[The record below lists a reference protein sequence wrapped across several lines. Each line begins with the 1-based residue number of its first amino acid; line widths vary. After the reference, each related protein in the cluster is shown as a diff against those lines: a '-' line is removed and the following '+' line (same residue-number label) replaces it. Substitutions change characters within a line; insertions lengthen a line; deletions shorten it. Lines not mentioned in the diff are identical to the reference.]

1 VSVVDVVED
10 VVVEVDVVV
19 VVIVIEDDAV
29 EVDVGVVVDE
39 DYMMNDL
46 VRFGTYH
53 RLHLDR

>member
-1 VSVVDVVED
+1 MSVVDVVED

-39 DYMMNDL
+39 DYLMNDPI
-46 VRFGTYH
+46 RFGMYQ
-53 RLHLDR
+53 